1 MKFIRPLTRT
11 IKDASAGKQGAVL
24 KKYLITVAAG
34 VLLFLLYGMIFA
46 FSAQDAEESGSVSRY
61 VSEKCVE
68 AADILSGRTWTE
80 AFKEAL
86 EARIEHPIR
95 KLAHFS
101 EYACMGIL
109 VYTLWRQWKRRGR
122 GLYLLTVIWVFLSA
136 AGDELHQY
144 FIPGR
149 WASPAD
155 VLLDTCGGVF
165 GMLMCIFLES
175 ILERKDFQGHFIR
188 RRRKVKDTGK

>member
-1 MKFIRPLTRT
+1 MKSIRPLTR
-11 IKDASAGKQGAVL
+11 IIRDAAAGGERAVL
-24 KKYLITVAAG
+24 RKYLITAAAG
-34 VLLFLLYGMIFA
+34 VLLFLLYGLIFA
-46 FSAQDAEESGSVSRY
+46 FSAQDAEESGSISRY

-68 AADILSGRTWTE
+68 AVDVLSGRTWTE

-86 EARIEHPIR
+86 EAQIEHPIR

-136 AGDELHQY
+136 AGDGLHQY

-165 GMLMCIFLES
+165 GMLMCIFLEN
-175 ILERKDFQGHFIR
+175 ILERKVCQGYSS
-188 RRRKVKDTGK
+188 RRKTKYAGK

>member
-1 MKFIRPLTRT
+1 MKSIRPFTR
-11 IKDASAGKQGAVL
+11 IIRNAAAGGEGAVL
-24 KKYLITVAAG
+24 KKYLITAAAG
-34 VLLFLLYGMIFA
+34 VLLFLLYGIIFA
-46 FSAQDAEESGSVSRY
+46 FSAQDAEESGSISRY

-68 AADILSGRTWTE
+68 VADVLSGRTWTE
-80 AFKEAL
+80 AFKEVL
-86 EARIEHPIR
+86 EAQIEHPIR

-136 AGDELHQY
+136 AGDEMHQY

-165 GMLMCIFLES
+165 GVLICICLES
-175 ILERKDFQGHFIR
+175 IFSR
-188 RRRKVKDTGK
+188 RRRKAKYAEE